1 MAEAPRSSSR
11 PVKIRMNADYVYD
24 PEAFSGVVRRSAVVF
39 DQQSQS
45 APADIS
51 SFTTGNFDVASHV
64 WSGIDFVSQCINND
78 EHSNSDQCFNI
89 EQSNNYQ
96 MNSDSS
102 SEYQSRCTITP
113 DSSVFEGFV
122 KNGQEELVNKSK
134 LKTLYRKTSSTRYEY
149 IDPEEWKVKR
159 KHYLDPVN
167 CF

>member
-1 MAEAPRSSSR
+1 MAKAPRASS
-11 PVKIRMNADYVYD
+11 PVKIRMNADYLYD
-24 PEAFSGVVRRSAVVF
+24 AEAFSGVVRRRSAVVF

-45 APADIS
+45 APAEIA

-96 MNSDSS
+96 LNSDSS
-102 SEYQSRCTITP
+102 SEYQSRCITP

-122 KNGQEELVNKSK
+122 MNGQEELVNKSK
-134 LKTLYRKTSSTRYEY
+134 LKTLYRKTSSTRYDY
-149 IDPEEWKVKR
+149 IDPEEWKEKESII
-159 KHYLDPVN
+159 
-167 CF
+167 